1 MITDA
6 VKRKI
11 ALYLKEVVD
20 YANVGNGGNASN
32 AAATSLDV
40 PILSNTT
47 VTVVPSESDESSID
61 FKATFTGSQL
71 QGNTIR
77 EFGLF
82 GNFPLDT
89 STDDM
94 VDSLTY
100 DPTVYDA
107 STNVSGDLEEK
118 MIARVNFDGL
128 GPFAS
133 NEQLEI
139 IFTVEVE

>member
-6 VKRKI
+6 VKRKV
-11 ALYLKEVVD
+11 ALYLKEIVD

-32 AAATSLDV
+32 SASEGLDV

-47 VTVVPSESDESSID
+47 VTVVPSTSDESTID

-82 GNFPLDT
+82 GNFPLQE

-94 VDSLTY
+94 ILGSSY
-100 DPTVYDA
+100 DPTIY
-107 STNVSGDLEEK
+107 SGGNPTGDLEEK
-118 MIARVNFDGL
+118 MVARINFEGL

-133 NEQLEI
+133 NEQLEF
-139 IFTVEVE
+139 IFTVEVD

>member
-6 VKRKI
+6 VKRKV
-11 ALYLKEVVD
+11 ALYLKELVD
-20 YANVGNGGNASN
+20 YGNVGNGGNSPSS
-32 AAATSLDV
+32 AAISLDV
-40 PILSNTT
+40 PLLSNTT
-47 VTVVPSESDESSID
+47 VTVVASESDESSID

-94 VDSLTY
+94 TDSLTY
-100 DPTVYDA
+100 NPTVY
-107 STNVSGDLEEK
+107 SGSNLTGDLEEK
-118 MIARVNFDGL
+118 MFARVNFEGL

-139 IFTVEVE
+139 IFTVVVE